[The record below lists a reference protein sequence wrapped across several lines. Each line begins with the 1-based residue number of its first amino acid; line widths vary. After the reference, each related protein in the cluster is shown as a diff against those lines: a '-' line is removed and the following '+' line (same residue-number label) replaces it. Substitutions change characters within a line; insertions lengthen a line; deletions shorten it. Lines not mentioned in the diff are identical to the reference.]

1 MSVKLPI
8 VRFAERMSRL
18 GTETAFEVMA
28 KAKALE
34 AQGKDMIYLQ
44 IGEPD
49 FPTPKYIIEAGVAA
63 LRDGQTHYSAAS
75 GILPLKEAIV
85 EDVKARRGVTPVID
99 QIVVTPGAKPILFFV
114 ILALIEAG
122 DEVIYPDPGFP
133 IYESMVSFV
142 GAKAVPLPL
151 REENEFG
158 FVHDEFLSLINERT
172 RLIIL
177 NSPNNPTGGVLSRA
191 DVELVAKV
199 ARERNIMVLS
209 DEVYKN
215 ILYDD
220 YQNHSIYSLPEMQ
233 ERTIL
238 LDGFS
243 KTYAM
248 TGWRLG
254 YGVMPES
261 LAKKVERLMVNSNS
275 CTAAFTQY
283 AGIEALK
290 GSTVE
295 VDAMVHTFKSRRDF
309 IVTGLNKLPGV
320 SCVMPKGAFYVFP
333 NVAELGV
340 KSDELENYLLHE
352 AGVAVLSGSAFG
364 RYGEGY
370 LRFSYANSIENI
382 DRALQR
388 INNALDKI

>member
-1 MSVKLPI
+1 MK
-8 VRFAERMSRL
+8 FAKRMSLL

-49 FPTPKYIIEAGVAA
+49 FPTPKHIIEAGVAA
-63 LRDGQTHYSAAS
+63 LRGGQTHYCASS

-85 EDVKARRGVTPVID
+85 KEVVSRRGVAPSLHN
-99 QIVVTPGAKPILFFV
+99 IVVTPGAKPILFFV
-114 ILALIEAG
+114 ILAMIEAG

-133 IYESMVSFV
+133 IYESMISFV

-151 REENEFG
+151 REQNDFSFDHNEFC
-158 FVHDEFLSLINERT
+158 SLINERT

-177 NSPNNPTGGVLSRA
+177 NSPHNPTGGVLSKS

-199 ARERNIMVLS
+199 AKENNIMVLT

-215 ILYDD
+215 ILFDD
-220 YQNHSIYSLPEMQ
+220 CVHHSVYSLPDMKQ
-233 ERTIL
+233 RTIL

-254 YGVMPES
+254 YGVMPSE
-261 LAKKVERLMVNSNS
+261 LASKVERLMVNSNS
-275 CTAAFTQY
+275 CTATFTQY
-283 AGIEALK
+283 AGVAALQGQMKEA
-290 GSTVE
+290 
-295 VDAMVHTFKSRRDF
+295 DAMVETFRQRRDF
-309 IVTGLNKLPGV
+309 IVAGLNKLPGI

-333 NVAELGV
+333 NVSELGM
-340 KSDELENYLLHE
+340 KSNALENYFLHE
-352 AGVAVLSGSAFG
+352 ASVALLSGSAFG
-364 RYGEGY
+364 KYGEGY
-370 LRFSYANSIENI
+370 LRLSYANSIDNI

-388 INNALDKI
+388 MQTAIENI

>member
-1 MSVKLPI
+1 MK
-8 VRFAERMSRL
+8 FAKRMSRL

-49 FPTPKYIIEAGVAA
+49 FPTPKHIIEAGVAA
-63 LRDGQTHYSAAS
+63 LRDGQTHYCASS

-85 EDVKARRGVTPVID
+85 REVASRRGLAPNLHN
-99 QIVVTPGAKPILFFV
+99 IVVTPGAKPILFFV

-122 DEVIYPDPGFP
+122 DEVIYPNPGFP
-133 IYESMVSFV
+133 IYESMINFV

-151 REENEFG
+151 REEKNFSFDHNEFC
-158 FVHDEFLSLINERT
+158 SLINERT

-177 NSPNNPTGGVLSRA
+177 NSPHNPTGGVLSAA
-191 DVELVAKV
+191 DIELVAKI

-215 ILYDD
+215 ILFDD
-220 YQNHSIYSLPEMQ
+220 CQHHSIYSLADMQ

-254 YGVMPES
+254 FGVMPED
-261 LAKKVERLMVNSNS
+261 LAIKVERLMVNSNS
-275 CTAAFTQY
+275 CTAPFTQY
-283 AGIEALK
+283 AGVAALQ
-290 GSTVE
+290 GPTTE
-295 VDAMVHTFKSRRDF
+295 VDAMVETFRQRRDF
-309 IVTGLNKLPGV
+309 IVAGLNKLPGV

-333 NVAELGV
+333 NVCELGMN
-340 KSDELENYLLHE
+340 SNELENYFLHE
-352 AGVAVLSGSAFG
+352 ASVALLSGSAFG
-364 RYGEGY
+364 KYGDGF
-370 LRFSYANSIENI
+370 LRLSYANSIKNI
-382 DRALQR
+382 GRALER
-388 INNALDKI
+388 MKTAIDKI